1 MSGKT
6 LLKALFVLFLAGP
19 ALAAERTV
27 NLSVP
32 GMTCPSCP
40 FVVQAAIGEVDGV
53 ISVDT
58 DLDRLTATVTFD
70 DDKTTLEDIQFASAN
85 AGYEAT
91 PLPSGS

>member
-1 MSGKT
+1 MFG
-6 LLKALFVLFLAGP
+6 KALTKVLIVLLLAGP
-19 ALAAERTV
+19 AWAAERTV

-40 FVVQAAIGEVDGV
+40 FVVQAAIGQVDGV
-53 ISVDT
+53 ISVET
-58 DLDRLTATVTFD
+58 DLDQLTATVTFD
-70 DDKTTLEDIQFASAN
+70 DDRTTLQDIQFASAN

>member
-1 MSGKT
+1 MFGKT
-6 LLKALFVLFLAGP
+6 LPKVLLSLFLAGP

-40 FVVQAAIGEVDGV
+40 YVVQAAIGEVDGV
-53 ISVDT
+53 ISVET
-58 DLDRLTATVTFD
+58 DLDLSQATVTFD
-70 DDKTTLEDIQFASAN
+70 DDKATLDDIQFASAS

-91 PLPSGS
+91 PVPSDS